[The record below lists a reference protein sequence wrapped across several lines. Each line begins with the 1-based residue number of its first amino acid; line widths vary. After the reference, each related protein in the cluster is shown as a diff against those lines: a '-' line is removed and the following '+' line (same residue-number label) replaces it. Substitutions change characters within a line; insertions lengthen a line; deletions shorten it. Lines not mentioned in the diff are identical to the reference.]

1 MPDPLQ
7 PSAPAGPPL
16 LVQGGVRRYGR
27 LPARPVRVNPLDE
40 FTGPARLLRRTRLK
54 EWAGF
59 TLLHPD
65 VWSSLIVQDAQYLAS
80 CEIYAHDR
88 RTGVLHQHA
97 ANGRSASAVLP
108 EELLDGGHCAFDR
121 PGHRIAYDFGERAGR
136 HTVRVDIA
144 ATDAAPAFH
153 AELTLDAR
161 AASAPL
167 SVSSRLPGGGRMY
180 THKAAFPV
188 EGVLRAGSAEYVFEA
203 GRDLALLDE
212 HRSYLPHRTRWLWGT
227 FALPTADG
235 PVGANFA
242 DRPELPGEPE
252 ESAIWAPGACEP
264 LGEISF
270 TPERPDDP
278 AAPWRIAS
286 RDGRLDVVFEPE
298 GRKEVRHQ
306 LGLLAIDYFQMFGRY
321 RGVLT
326 AGGREHRIDGV
337 HGVCESMRARL

>member
-1 MPDPLQ
+1 MVGSGVVSDDRK
-7 PSAPAGPPL
+7 SAAPAA
-16 LVQGGVRRYGR
+16 LVEDGVRHGGR

-40 FTGPARLLRRTRLK
+40 FGGTSRLLRRLRLK

-59 TLLHPD
+59 TLFHPD
-65 VWSSLIVQDAQYLAS
+65 VWSSVIVQDAQYLAS
-80 CEIYAHDR
+80 CEFYAHDR
-88 RTGVLHQHA
+88 RTGTLHQHA
-97 ANGRSASAVLP
+97 ANARGGSPALP
-108 EELLDGGHCAFDR
+108 EELLDGGHCAFEKT
-121 PGHRIAYDFGERAGR
+121 GHRVVYDFAEREGR
-136 HTVRVDIA
+136 HTIG
-144 ATDAAPAFH
+144 ATGTAPAVT

-161 AASAPL
+161 GASAPL
-167 SVSSRLPGGGRMY
+167 SVGSRLPGGGRMY
-180 THKAAFPV
+180 THKAVFPA
-188 EGVLRAGSAEYVFEA
+188 EGLLRVGSEEYVFEA
-203 GRDLALLDE
+203 GRDLAVLDE
-212 HRSYLPHRTRWLWGT
+212 HRSLLPYRTRWLWGT

-252 ESAIWAPGACEP
+252 ESGIWAPGACEP

-270 TPERPDDP
+270 TPERPGDP

-306 LGLLAIDYFQMFGRY
+306 LGLFAIDYFQMYGRY
-321 RGVLT
+321 RGVLR
-326 AGGREHRIDGV
+326 AGGTEHGIDGV